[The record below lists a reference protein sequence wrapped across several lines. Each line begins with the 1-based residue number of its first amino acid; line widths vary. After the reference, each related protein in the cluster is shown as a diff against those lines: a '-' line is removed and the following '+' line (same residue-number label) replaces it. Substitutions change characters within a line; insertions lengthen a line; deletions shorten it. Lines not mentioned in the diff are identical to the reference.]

1 MELRDLRYFVH
12 IAELGSFTR
21 ASTMLGIAQ
30 PSLTRHMQKL
40 EEHLGVPVFTRVNR
54 GVRLTEAGQRLLESA
69 TRILRDVDRTTQ
81 DVSAL
86 RAVPSGKVVLGIPP
100 TLCPV
105 LLPLLIARMRA
116 DYPAVDLEIAPAGS
130 MILPEWLRSG
140 KLDLAIM
147 ADISRSR
154 LLITHELALEEMVLV
169 TPLGR
174 HKGPSVSAKELAA
187 TPLIL
192 TEAIRTMCNML
203 LEPRGVSLKV
213 EMVLNSLETI
223 RLMVQDGLCSTILP
237 HSIIRR
243 DHAMK
248 LVDVHRLI
256 DGGIQRQ
263 LIIAAPE
270 GRTVSSAT
278 EATADMIRRVTEEI
292 EARDGF
298 ILGAPRRGGATKTP
312 TSHGSVRRPAR
323 RR

>member
-54 GVRLTEAGQRLLESA
+54 GVRLTEAGQRLLDSA

-81 DVSAL
+81 DVSAM
-86 RAVPSGKVVLGIPP
+86 RAVPAGKVVLGIPP

-105 LLPLLIARMRA
+105 VLPELIARARTE
-116 DYPAVDLEIAPAGS
+116 YPAVELEIAPAGS
-130 MILPEWLRSG
+130 IILPEWLRSA
-140 KLDLAIM
+140 KVDLAVM
-147 ADISRSR
+147 AEIARSR
-154 LLITHELALEEMVLV
+154 LLITHQLVREEMVLV
-169 TPLGR
+169 TPPGR
-174 HKGPSVSAKELAA
+174 RAKGAVSAKELAA

-192 TEAIRTMCNML
+192 TEAIRAMCNML
-203 LEPRGVSLKV
+203 LEPHGITLKD
-213 EMVLNSLETI
+213 EMILNSLETI
-223 RLMVQDGLCSTILP
+223 RLMVQDGSCATILP
-237 HSIIRR
+237 YSITRR

-256 DGGIQRQ
+256 DGSIQRQ
-263 LIIAAPE
+263 LVIAAPE
-270 GRTVSSAT
+270 GRTVSSAA
-278 EATADMIRRVTEEI
+278 EATADLIRRITEEI
-292 EARDGF
+292 DARDGF
-298 ILGAPRRGGATKTP
+298 TLRAVRPSRGSAPRRP
-312 TSHGSVRRPAR
+312 R